1 MEAFLRQL
9 IILLAI
15 MELAILNSFSLR
27 LLQELQECFES
38 QDIAKLQAT
47 IAAMPPA
54 EARYHMKRCVE
65 SGLWKPAG
73 MLNVFLLSI
82 PSNPILF

>member
-1 MEAFLRQL
+1 
-9 IILLAI
+9 
-15 MELAILNSFSLR
+15 MELATLNSFTLW

-38 QDIAKLQAT
+38 QDIAQLQAT